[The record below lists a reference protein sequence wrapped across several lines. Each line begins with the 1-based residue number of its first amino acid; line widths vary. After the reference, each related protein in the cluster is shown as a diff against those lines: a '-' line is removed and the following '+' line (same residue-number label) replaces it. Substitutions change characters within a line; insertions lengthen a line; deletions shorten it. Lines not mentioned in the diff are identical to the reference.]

1 MQEGEHLPL
10 TNVEELRSI
19 LLESKTVMIGGGTAF
34 RTTPERMRLHIEGH
48 NLGSHYGAGTDEGE
62 LAAQAQ
68 DCTNLYLGDL
78 PLVFELD
85 PLNQTVKVSAGIPFP
100 HLTRLLGP
108 TGFTIPHHWQAFD
121 TGDGE
126 FYPRGTQM
134 PYRDSFESLGDA
146 LATDLPHAREAQHG
160 SWRDWVIGA
169 TIMLADG
176 SIVKSGSSVVKSV
189 TGFDLHKLMIGA
201 RHTLGIFLDITLKVI
216 PTASLQPHDFT
227 EDEAFEHKTW
237 TFPYHAKRACAIRV
251 APEQFNLALTQ
262 LGTQVWGSDAL
273 SSTIWYEGLPQ
284 DSREFAQHCW
294 STYWDDEPEI
304 TNPQTQAL
312 MRRTKQ
318 LFDPT
323 NKLNPG
329 EFGLL

>member
-1 MQEGEHLPL
+1 MEDREYLPL
-10 TNVEELRSI
+10 TTLEELRSI
-19 LLESKTVMIGGGTAF
+19 LLESKTVVMGDGTAF
-34 RTTPERMRLHIEGH
+34 RCNAERMKLQIEGH
-48 NLGSHYGAGTDEGE
+48 NLGSYYDAGTDEGD

-68 DCTNLYLGDL
+68 DCTHLYLDDL
-78 PLVFELD
+78 PLVFDLD
-85 PLNQTVKVSAGIPFP
+85 SLNQTLKVSAGIPFQ
-100 HLTRLLGP
+100 RLAILMGP

-121 TGDGE
+121 DGDGE
-126 FYPRGTQM
+126 FYPRRTQT
-134 PYRDSFESLGDA
+134 PYTNLFKTLGDA
-146 LATDLPHAREAQHG
+146 LATNLPHAREAQHG

-176 SIVKSGSSVVKSV
+176 SIIKSGSSVVKSV

-201 RHTLGIFLDITLKVI
+201 RHTLGIFLDVTLKVI
-216 PTASLQPHDFT
+216 PTASLQPHHFT

-237 TFPYHAKRACAIRV
+237 TFPYRAKRECSIRV
-251 APEQFNLALTQ
+251 APDKFDLALSQ
-262 LGTQVWGSDAL
+262 LGPQVWGSDAL
-273 SSTIWYEGLPQ
+273 SRTIWYEGLPQ
-284 DSREFAQHCW
+284 DSRDFAQHCW

-304 TNPQTQAL
+304 TSPRIQTL

-329 EFGLL
+329 EFGFI